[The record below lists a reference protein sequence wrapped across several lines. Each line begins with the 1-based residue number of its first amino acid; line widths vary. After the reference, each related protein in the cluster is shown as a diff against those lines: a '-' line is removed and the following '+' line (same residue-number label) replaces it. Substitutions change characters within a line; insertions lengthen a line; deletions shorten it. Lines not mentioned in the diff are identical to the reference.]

1 MRQMAVLICILAAVT
16 AISGCGGEN
25 LPVREICREMD
36 LKAETKENTREA
48 DTKAAELGLEA
59 YQNAE
64 KMAASDPIHQM
75 KSIVE
80 QFGNSG
86 YAAVDSLNQIDMA
99 NPVQVIEFCQN
110 VEKKNADQL
119 TLIEIRYPDG
129 LAVYDFQTGNG
140 TENSN
145 VQVKKRYYEYKDGE
159 MRLVDAGSFTAENWK
174 YWENEYLMF
183 SGVYY
188 SEESYALTLSGEEE
202 YKAFRIQPLPEVCRE
217 LNRAYIL
224 PIGYEYN
231 NLFITDWTENAYG
244 ELNFYDLYDQF
255 CMQMGHPY
263 VPEGSYKS
271 SPGCECYRI
280 PTHAFEQVIQSHF
293 RVSKEVL
300 HEKAEY
306 YPEDD
311 TYGYRPRG
319 FQDMEYSEYPYPEV
333 TKVSEHADG
342 TITLTVHA
350 VFPYRGLSKVYAH
363 DVTIRPF
370 ADGSFQYVSN
380 HIRASEGNYEIT
392 WHTPRGN

>member
-25 LPVREICREMD
+25 LPVRETCREMD

-159 MRLVDAGSFTAENWK
+159 MRLADAGSFTAENWK

-183 SGVYY
+183 SGVYF

-271 SPGCECYRI
+271 SPDCECYRI
-280 PTHAFEQVIQSHF
+280 PADAFEQVIQSHF

>member
-25 LPVREICREMD
+25 LPVRETCREMD
-36 LKAETKENTREA
+36 LKAEIKENTREA

-263 VPEGSYKS
+263 VPEDSYKS
-271 SPGCECYRI
+271 SPDCECYRI
-280 PTHAFEQVIQSHF
+280 PADAFEQVIQSHF

-333 TKVSEHADG
+333 TKVSEYADG

>member
-25 LPVREICREMD
+25 LPVRETCREMD

-159 MRLVDAGSFTAENWK
+159 MRLADAGSFTAENWK

-271 SPGCECYRI
+271 SPDCECYRI
-280 PTHAFEQVIQSHF
+280 PADAFEQVIQSHF